1 MKRKISCILILSAL
15 IISLTGCTLSEKK
28 VEENKSDTT
37 TAETTVAETTETTEI
52 TEMTEAT
59 VVFEKGVVEGNTYE
73 NKMIGIGCTLNEEWF
88 FYTEEE
94 MSEKAEERNDIVAS
108 ASNNTVDLTSGDL
121 HKDMM
126 AEHIEGAFIGSINI
140 LAEKPGS
147 FVYTVYDEKQI
158 LEASQT
164 QVEEL
169 LVNMYKNAGFEKVV
183 VSSEVSTINID
194 GEEFCSLS
202 TTTNL
207 NDSIDFYQFQIIK
220 KFGDGCLAT
229 ITISS
234 SDKDIIKEV
243 IDSFYIV
250 K

>member
-15 IISLTGCTLSEKK
+15 IISLTGCALSEKK
-28 VEENKSDTT
+28 VEENKADTT

-52 TEMTEAT
+52 T
-59 VVFEKGVVEGNTYE
+59 
-73 NKMIGIGCTLNEEWF
+73 KMIGIGCTLNEEWF

-94 MSEKAEERNDIVAS
+94 MSEKAEERKDIVAS

-147 FVYTVYDEKQI
+147 FIYTVYDEKQI